1 MIQLKDLKLKT
12 NIIQS
17 PMAGCTDLAFRLVA
31 REHGMEMA
39 FMEMV
44 SCESLIRNNRKALEL
59 MKTVESDRPLGCQL
73 VGCRAEAMGEA
84 AAIAEGM
91 GYDLIDINIGC
102 PVPKITGPGGG
113 SALLKEP
120 DNARA
125 IFKAMQKNIK
135 RIPFT
140 AKMRLGFA
148 DPTGDEAIRMAQIA
162 EGEGLAAVSV
172 HGRTREQA
180 YSGKAD
186 WAAIGRVK
194 RAVKIPV
201 FGNGDV
207 NSGEDAQ
214 RMLDIS
220 GCDGVMLG
228 RGALGNPWIYRSVQA
243 VLDGKSVPDEPTLE
257 ERKKAFLHHAK
268 LEIENEGPMLGVLKC
283 RKIACW
289 YFKGFSGAAE
299 LRGKVNQIETPDAL
313 FELIHNF
320 HGHPSRATPG
330 HDDSIPNDC
339 SGPVC

>member
-1 MIQLKDLKLKT
+1 MLQLKDLKLKT

-44 SCESLIRNNRKALEL
+44 SCESLVRNNRKALEL

-120 DNARA
+120 DTARE
-125 IFKAMQKNIK
+125 IFKAIQKNLK
-135 RIPFT
+135 RVPFT

-148 DPTGDEAIRMAQIA
+148 DPSGDEAIRMAKIA
-162 EGEGLAAVSV
+162 EDEGLAAVSV

-180 YSGKAD
+180 YTGKAN
-186 WAAIGRVK
+186 WEAIGRVK

-207 NSGEDAQ
+207 NSGADAQ
-214 RMLDIS
+214 RMLDIT

-228 RGALGNPWIYRSVQA
+228 RGALGNPWIYREVQA
-243 VLDGKSVPDEPTLE
+243 VLDGRPVPAEPTLA
-257 ERKKAFLHHAK
+257 ERKQAFLKHAE
-268 LEIENEGPMLGVLKC
+268 LEIANEGPMLGVLKC

-299 LRGKVNQIETPDAL
+299 LRSRVNQTTTPAEL
-313 FELIHNF
+313 FDLIHSF
-320 HGHPSRATPG
+320 HTHNSRHVSG
-330 HDDSIPNDC
+330 DDDFLPKDC
-339 SGPVC
+339 GETC